1 MRTLITIT
9 ATIIV
14 AFMCGYHTG
23 NVADKKQQELINAY
37 ELYKSGAEEL
47 LDSLDNR
54 YNWVDS
60 YDVYDY
66 YDGLHKVDSLLIL
79 NN

>member
-1 MRTLITIT
+1 MRNVILLIAIV
-9 ATIIV
+9 II
-14 AFMCGYHTG
+14 AFMWGYHNG
-23 NVADKKQQELINAY
+23 NLADKQQRELINAY

-54 YNWVDS
+54 YNWVDA

-66 YDGLHKVDSLLIL
+66 YDGLQKVDSIL